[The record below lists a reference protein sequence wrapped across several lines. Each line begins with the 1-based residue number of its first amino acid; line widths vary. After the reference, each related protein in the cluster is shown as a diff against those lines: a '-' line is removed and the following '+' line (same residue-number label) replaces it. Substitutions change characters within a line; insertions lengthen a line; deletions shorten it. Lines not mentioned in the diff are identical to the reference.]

1 MLEKTA
7 LNEKDVQVT
16 FRMPPLDG
24 VVELY
29 LCGEFNNWHTAGAP
43 LSLEP
48 DGSWVVT
55 LVLQGGK
62 SYRFR
67 YLDNQGRWHNDWDA
81 DAYVPNDF
89 GTEDSVVDLVAPLKK
104 VPRLDV
110 KPRAKGTKGTKGTEG
125 TPAEKRIPEGRRREK
140 GPAKGPAHGQ
150 AKGPVGKGAGKQA
163 ANGAA
168 SGGTASGKRT
178 PEGKNA
184 PPKKGRPT
192 TR

>member
-7 LNEKDVQVT
+7 LNERDVQVT

-24 VVELY
+24 VVEMY
-29 LCGEFNNWHTAGAP
+29 LSGEFNNWHTAGAP

-55 LVLQGGK
+55 LVLHAGK

-89 GTEDSVVDLVAPLKK
+89 GTEDSVVDLIAPLKK
-104 VPRLDV
+104 VPHLDV
-110 KPRAKGTKGTKGTEG
+110 KQGKPREKGAAAAKGTSERKK
-125 TPAEKRIPEGRRREK
+125 TPGKP
-140 GPAKGPAHGQ
+140 PAKGPA
-150 AKGPVGKGAGKQA
+150 AKGAAGRSAAPGQGTPTGKGAPG
-163 ANGAA
+163 
-168 SGGTASGKRT
+168 
-178 PEGKNA
+178 
-184 PPKKGRPT
+184 KKGRP
-192 TR
+192 RNR